1 MTVVFFITT
10 VICAVGWIKNR
21 ISLLTA
27 VTLLEK
33 KNIHPTH
40 EEMQECTKFVIEHL
54 FSFRPLMGNLK

>member
-1 MTVVFFITT
+1 MAVFFSITT
-10 VICAVGWIKNR
+10 AICAVGWIKNK

-27 VTLLEK
+27 ITLLEK

-54 FSFRPLMGNLK
+54 FK